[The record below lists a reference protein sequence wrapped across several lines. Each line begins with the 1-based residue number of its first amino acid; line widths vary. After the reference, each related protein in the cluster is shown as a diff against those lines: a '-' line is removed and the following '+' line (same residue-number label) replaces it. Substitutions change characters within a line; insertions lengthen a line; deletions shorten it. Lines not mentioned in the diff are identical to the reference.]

1 MGALDH
7 LENPNFNLED
17 YKKIGNE
24 ISKTPLV
31 HSSPK
36 INEYDEKDVKKEII
50 KVGEKV
56 FREQLVSVRIEKKN
70 SDSDNEHE
78 KIIEKKEEQMPE
90 TKIIQNKELIKLSEE
105 IEEGL
110 KEEKN
115 KTAKKNNDY
124 VLPSDFFFRKMI
136 VEQLFSGKEIF
147 NVKKI
152 TDDEEIRKKINNL
165 WKMISGTVK
174 GFVENNGDVSVAEV
188 IMAVQLWKNVL
199 KNILGEQ

>member
-1 MGALDH
+1 MGALEH
-7 LENPNFNLED
+7 LENPDFNLED
-17 YKKIGNE
+17 YKKIGDE
-24 ISKTPLV
+24 ISKKPSV
-31 HSSPK
+31 HSSPE

-110 KEEKN
+110 KEEEK
-115 KTAKKNNDY
+115 KMVKKNNDY

-188 IMAVQLWKNVL
+188 IMCVQLWKNVL